1 MAGIEDQKICLYLNS
16 KWEVI
21 AIKSVREVFNEFAK
35 NNCLGLNIEY
45 PKDENGNYNFNNPL
59 SISLASWEE
68 WVSLPVRDC
77 DPSIHTARIAIR
89 IPTIVVS
96 STYDKMPPLKSKVS
110 HRKIWLRDKGICQYT
125 GVKLDKNT
133 GNVDHVVPKKR
144 GGKNSW
150 TNLVLSHKDINS
162 KKGSRT
168 PQEAGLKLLR
178 EPKELVSRHPS
189 DWIENIAHPDWNL
202 FLKK

>member
-1 MAGIEDQKICLYLNS
+1 M
-16 KWEVI
+16 I

-133 GNVDHVVPKKR
+133 GNVDHVIPKKR